1 MAALNTFVADATALA
16 DPVSDGEGLIND
28 LQPAAVA
35 YLAGLDS
42 VANLIPVL
50 DTITVGQE
58 NAVDT
63 VGTSLQTL
71 RTISFDFKAALA
83 TYVFTVS
90 SSFANLIECILMRV
104 LSYKQGQAVNDWN
117 ALADI
122 VIRKENDTVS
132 AFSSAA

>member
-35 YLAGLDS
+35 YIDGLDA
-42 VANLIPVL
+42 VTNLIPVL
-50 DTITVGQE
+50 ASITVGQE
-58 NAVDT
+58 NAVET

-71 RTISFDFKAALA
+71 RTISLNFKLALA

-90 SSFANLIECILMRV
+90 SSFANLSECILMLV

-117 ALADI
+117 TLADI

-132 AFSSAA
+132 AFSAAA